1 MSRQVRNEIARWV
14 VLAVLAL
21 GVVWATGLSSRD
33 VYSKSEVDSKIE
45 KVEEVRDVQ
54 FGEIK
59 EDLLYIRGRVDQ
71 LAGEEVTP
79 DG

>member
-1 MSRQVRNEIARWV
+1 MSRQVRNEIARWA